1 MMLGTLQV
9 EFLIPGSYSLK
20 DKRFV
25 LQGLKNRI
33 RSTFNVSVAEVDHQ
47 DKWQRS
53 CMAFAC
59 VSTDRRYLDSLF
71 SKVLNTIDAEDRIEV
86 VDQRVEIF

>member
-9 EFLIPGSYSLK
+9 EFLIPDSFSLK

-25 LQGLKNRI
+25 LQGLKNKI
-33 RSTFNVSVAEVDHQ
+33 RSTFNVSVAEVDFQ
-47 DKWQRS
+47 DKWQRA

-59 VSTDRRYLDSLF
+59 VSTDRRYLDSVF
-71 SKVLNTIDAEDRIEV
+71 SKVLNTLDAEDRVEV
-86 VDQRVEIF
+86 IDQRVEIF

>member
-9 EFLIPGSYSLK
+9 ELLIPGSFSLK

-25 LQGLKNRI
+25 LQGLKTKI
-33 RSTFNVSVAEVDHQ
+33 RSTFNVSVAEVDFH

-53 CMAFAC
+53 CVAFAC
-59 VSTDRRYLDSLF
+59 VSVDRRYLDSVF
-71 SKVLNTIDAEDRIEV
+71 SKVLNAIDAEDRVEV
-86 VDQRVEIF
+86 VDQLVEIF